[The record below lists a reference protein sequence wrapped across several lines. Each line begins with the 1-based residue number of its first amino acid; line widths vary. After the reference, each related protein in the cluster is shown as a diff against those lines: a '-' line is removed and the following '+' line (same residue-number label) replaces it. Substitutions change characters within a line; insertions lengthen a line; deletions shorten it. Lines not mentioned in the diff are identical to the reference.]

1 MRNTLRRLT
10 LGLSLVVLV
19 SSLLLISDWIQRVRT
34 AGRTPRVAILQ
45 YASDPVLDDGIDGMI
60 EALAAQG
67 FLEGRGVAI
76 RRYNAQ
82 GDGGNLNAIAR
93 EMANG
98 RYDLLLTVTTPV
110 LQAVANANREGR
122 TPHVFGLVTD
132 PFAAGGGLDRDQP
145 LAHPA
150 HLVGIGSFEPVAS
163 NLRFAKKLFPALKV
177 VGVVWN
183 PAEANSQACMVK
195 ARAIC
200 RDLGVELLE
209 ANADNSAGVLEAS
222 DSLVARGA
230 QALWVAGDN
239 TANIALEAIISSAR
253 KGRIPVFTTNVG
265 SAARGALF
273 DLGPDYRQVGRLVGE
288 LAAAVLRGADT
299 RAIPIRDVVP
309 EQVMINPLMLKNLK
323 DPWVVSAETL
333 AQAQLIVDAAGVHRN
348 TPVSRPSHAG
358 TPAQVNEDET
368 HPVDRAR

>member
-1 MRNTLRRLT
+1 MWNTFRRLT

-19 SSLLLISDWIQRVRT
+19 SSLLLISDRSQIARPARQ
-34 AGRTPRVAILQ
+34 TPRVAILQ
-45 YASDPVLDDGIDGMI
+45 YASDPVLDDAIDGMI
-60 EALAAQG
+60 EALRAQG
-67 FLEGRGVAI
+67 FVAGRSVVV

-93 EMANG
+93 EMASG

-110 LQAVANANREGR
+110 LQAVANANRAGR

-132 PFAAGGGLDRDQP
+132 PFVAGVGLDRGRP

-150 HLVGIGSFEPVAS
+150 HLVGIGSFEPVES
-163 NLRFAKKLFPALKV
+163 NLRFARELFPALKV
-177 VGVVWN
+177 VGVVYN

-200 RDLGVELLE
+200 RELGVELLE
-209 ANADNSAGVLEAS
+209 ANAENSAGVLEAS
-222 DSLVARGA
+222 NSLVARGA

-239 TANIALEAIISSAR
+239 TANIALEAILSSGR

-273 DLGPDYRQVGRLVGE
+273 DLGPDYHEVGRLMGD
-288 LAAAVLRGADT
+288 LAAAVLHGADT
-299 RAIPIRDVVP
+299 RTIPIRDVVP
-309 EQVMINPLMLKNLK
+309 EQVMINPLVLK
-323 DPWVVSAETL
+323 DLKDRWVAPAETL
-333 AQAQLIVDAAGVHRN
+333 RKAQWIVDAAGVHRN
-348 TPVSRPSHAG
+348 KPVPGPSDAG
-358 TPAQVNEDET
+358 GPAK
-368 HPVDRAR
+368 

>member
-10 LGLSLVVLV
+10 LGLSLIALIA
-19 SSLLLISDWIQRVRT
+19 SLLLISDRNQRIRT
-34 AGRTPRVAILQ
+34 PGRTPRVAILQ

-67 FLEGRGVAI
+67 FVEGRSVAI

-132 PFAAGGGLDRDQP
+132 PFAAGVGLDRGQP

-163 NLRFAKKLFPALKV
+163 NLRFAKGLFPALKV

-239 TANIALEAIISSAR
+239 TANIALEAIISSGR

-273 DLGPDYRQVGRLVGE
+273 DLGPDYRQVGRLVGDI
-288 LAAAVLRGADT
+288 AAAVLHGSDT
-299 RAIPIRDVVP
+299 RTIPIRDVVP
-309 EQVMINPLMLKNLK
+309 ERVMINPLMLKNLR

-333 AQAQLIVDAAGVHRN
+333 AQAQLIVDATGIRRNKRAPGPSNAG
-348 TPVSRPSHAG
+348 A
-358 TPAQVNEDET
+358 PA
-368 HPVDRAR
+368 R